1 MVNIK
6 GLTFTYP
13 NGKGVKN
20 ASFEVNKG
28 EVVGFLGPNGAGKTT
43 TIRCILGFMKGNS
56 GTCKIDGKECFEN
69 AEENMKDIGFIA
81 GEIAFPENMRAKE
94 YFEFISKIRGCD
106 MRRCDELCKMF
117 EVDTKQII
125 QKLSKGNK
133 QKVAL
138 VSAFM
143 HDPKV
148 LILDEP
154 SSGLDLLM
162 QHKFLGLVNK
172 AKAEGK
178 SVLMSTHN
186 FNEVERTC
194 DRVVIIKDGEIRADK
209 KLTDIK
215 NLEKTFLEVY
225 DV

>member
-1 MVNIK
+1 MRGDT
-6 GLTFTYP
+6 GLC
-13 NGKGVKN
+13 
-20 ASFEVNKG
+20 E
-28 EVVGFLGPNGAGKTT
+28 
-43 TIRCILGFMKGNS
+43 
-56 GTCKIDGKECFEN
+56 IDGKECFEN
-69 AEENMKDIGFIA
+69 SQENMKDIGFIA

-106 MRRCDELCKMF
+106 MRRCTELCKMF
-117 EVDTKQII
+117 EVDTNQMI

-138 VSAFM
+138 VAAFM

-154 SSGLDLLM
+154 TSGLDLLM
-162 QHKFLGLVNK
+162 QQKFLRLVNN

-178 SVLMSTHN
+178 SILMSTHN
-186 FNEVERTC
+186 FDEVKRTC
-194 DRVVIIKDGEIRADK
+194 DRIIIIKDGEIRLDK
-209 KLTDIK
+209 RLSQVKD
-215 NLEKTFLEVY
+215 LEKTFLEVY